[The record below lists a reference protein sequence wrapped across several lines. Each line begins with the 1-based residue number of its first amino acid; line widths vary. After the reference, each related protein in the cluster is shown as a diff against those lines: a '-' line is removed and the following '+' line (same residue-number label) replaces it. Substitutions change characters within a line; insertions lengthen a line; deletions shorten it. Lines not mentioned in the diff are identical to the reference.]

1 MNDPLFHLDDRFAGH
16 GQTGYCQGCPQ
27 ARTGGFCGA
36 RIQPECLRIASDGT
50 VRVSLAVSARVWFEA
65 ISRLGE
71 VLHLTRNPVAIM
83 GNLGPAPVLEDWR
96 NPVLPRD
103 RFGFFAPNLAEYA
116 SLWAVR
122 EHSPVGVV
130 HGLEARDVSG
140 TAFERVLLPAD
151 ARRDLFEQL
160 VTEYQSPPEE
170 AGHWFPANHAWSGR
184 RRASLAGRIPW
195 LRARWDS
202 GDRNV
207 RRLPVRFGAKL
218 LAAAA
223 RMKLPLRTTS
233 YHPAQM
239 RTLLWT
245 PQMCAD
251 TMRGDGGLEF
261 FEGSGM
267 GLHLSR
273 SSVASAWLWT
283 GQCSG
288 CAEAHWSV
296 ELADRRDHIGLAI
309 MTGDKAGES
318 DWRKLVQ
325 SCLP

>member
-1 MNDPLFHLDDRFAGH
+1 MNDPFFHLDDRFVGH
-16 GQTGYCQGCPQ
+16 GWTNYCQGCPQ
-27 ARTGGFCGA
+27 TRTGGFCGV

-50 VRVSLAVSARVWFEA
+50 VRVSLAPSAQVWFDA

-71 VLHLTRNPVAIM
+71 VLHLTRNPVAVM
-83 GNLGPAPVLEDWR
+83 GSLGQAPVLDEWQ
-96 NPVLPRD
+96 NPSLPRD

-122 EHSPVGVV
+122 EHSPLGVL

-140 TAFERVLLPAD
+140 TVFERVLLPSG
-151 ARRDLFEQL
+151 ARRDVFEQL
-160 VTEYQSPPEE
+160 VTEYQSPPEA
-170 AGHWFPANHAWSGR
+170 AGHWFPANHAWSNR

-202 GDRNV
+202 GDRQV
-207 RRLPVRFGAKL
+207 RRLPVRCVAKL
-218 LAAAA
+218 LSAAA

-245 PQMCAD
+245 PRTCAD
-251 TMRGDGGLEF
+251 TLRGDGLLDF
-261 FEGSGM
+261 FDGDGA

-273 SSVASAWLWT
+273 NTVASVWLWA
-283 GQCSG
+283 GRCSC
-288 CAEAHWSV
+288 CAETKWSV
-296 ELADRRDHIGLAI
+296 ELADSRDQIGLAI
-309 MTGDKAGES
+309 QAGDRAGES
-318 DWRKLVQ
+318 EWRKLVKL
-325 SCLP
+325 CLP

>member
-1 MNDPLFHLDDRFAGH
+1 MSDPFFYLDNRLVGSD
-16 GQTGYCQGCPQ
+16 QTNLCRGCPQ
-27 ARTGGFCGA
+27 ARTGGFCGV

-50 VRVSLAVSARVWFEA
+50 VRVSLAAPAQTWFDA

-71 VLHLTRNPVAIM
+71 VLHLTRNPVTVMAC
-83 GNLGPAPVLEDWR
+83 LGQAPALDDWQ

-103 RFGFFAPNLAEYA
+103 CFGCFAPNLAEYA

-122 EHSPVGVV
+122 EVSPLGAL
-130 HGLEARDVSG
+130 HGFEARDVSG
-140 TAFERVLLPAD
+140 TVFERVLLPSG

-170 AGHWFPANHAWSGR
+170 AGPWSPANHAWSNR

-195 LRARWDS
+195 LRSRWDS

-207 RRLPVRFGAKL
+207 RRLPVRFVAKL

-223 RMKLPLRTTS
+223 RMRLPLRTTS
-233 YHPAQM
+233 YHAAQM

-245 PQMCAD
+245 PQTYAD
-251 TMRGDGGLEF
+251 TMRGDGSLDF
-261 FEGSGM
+261 FEGSGV
-267 GLHLSR
+267 GLHLNR
-273 SSVASAWLWT
+273 RAIASVWLWT
-283 GQCSG
+283 GRCS
-288 CAEAHWSV
+288 CCTESQWSV
-296 ELADRRDHIGLAI
+296 ELADSRDHIGLAI
-309 MTGDKAGES
+309 MTGDKAAES
-318 DWRKLVQ
+318 EWRKLVK